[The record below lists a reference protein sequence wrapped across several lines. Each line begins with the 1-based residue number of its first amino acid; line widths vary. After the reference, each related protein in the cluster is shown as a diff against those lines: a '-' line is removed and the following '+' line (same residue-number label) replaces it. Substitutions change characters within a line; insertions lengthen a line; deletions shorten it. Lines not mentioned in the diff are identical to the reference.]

1 MNSPTLVLS
10 AVALAAVSI
19 LVPASAVEASAV
31 SARLVTENSAEV
43 TEVRRLGESAIN
55 RLAGSLLREVTVA
68 TAKGGP
74 EGAVE
79 VCHLKSLP
87 ITHGTVAGLP
97 RITSVKRTSLKLRS
111 PSNAPD
117 AAEQQVLAHVD
128 RLLTRGEP
136 PPSLIVQRVEPANA
150 APEWRVYKPVAA
162 LPQCLQ
168 CHGDPAAQSE
178 TLRAKLKQ
186 YYPDDEAVGYK
197 AGEWRGVIRVT
208 VADAPTK

>member
-1 MNSPTLVLS
+1 MNSPQLVLV
-10 AVALAAVSI
+10 AAALAATAC
-19 LVPASAVEASAV
+19 LAPAVEAPAV
-31 SARLVTENSAEV
+31 SARLVTDTTPEV
-43 TEVRRLGESAIN
+43 AEVRRLGESAIN
-55 RLAGSLLREVTVA
+55 RLAGSLLREVTTA

-79 VCHLKSLP
+79 VCHLRSLP

-97 RITSVKRTSLKLRS
+97 RITAVKRTSLKLRS

-117 AAEQQVLAHVD
+117 AAEQQVLAHID
-128 RLLTRGEP
+128 RLLARGDV
-136 PPSLIVQRVEPANA
+136 PPSLLVQRVEPAQA
-150 APEWRVYKPVAA
+150 APEWRVYKPVAVA
-162 LPQCLQ
+162 PACLQ

-186 YYPDDEAVGYK
+186 YYPDDQAVGYK

-208 VADAPTK
+208 VADAPAK